1 MKLAK
6 RQLKQII
13 KEELRRA
20 LKEQEAVAPETGEWD
35 ERDEL
40 QTFFD
45 LLENAVYMS
54 EQWRTVEE
62 AQNAIK
68 DLGKKADGIRK
79 AGEWTLT
86 RGGDDIFQEL
96 GSAPGLAEEVC
107 RVEVGD

>member
-1 MKLAK
+1 MKVT
-6 RQLKQII
+6 QQELKQII
-13 KEELRRA
+13 KEELEDE
-20 LKEQEAVAPETGEWD
+20 LTTQITPETGEWD

-62 AQNAIK
+62 AQDAIK

-86 RGGDDIFQEL
+86 RGGDDIF
-96 GSAPGLAEEVC
+96 
-107 RVEVGD
+107 